1 MIQAKELRVGN
12 LVRMF
17 LGVTDSGAEYS
28 EFYFELNHFN
38 YLARLEPIPIT
49 EEWLLKLGF
58 IEDSFEYIKIISP
71 DGLLGIRLNPY
82 DVDFKE
88 IGVCIFQKDDIG
100 ITEEHENHYV
110 FLDSIKYIHQL
121 QNLYFALTGK
131 ELEYVVKD

>member
-1 MIQAKELRVGN
+1 MITGNELRINN
-12 LVRMF
+12 LIYRKFYKNDQKEVREMI
-17 LGVTDSGAEYS
+17 LP
-28 EFYFELNHFN
+28 YFSQFD
-38 YLARLEPIPIT
+38 RLEPIPIT

-82 DVDFKE
+82 DVDFEE
-88 IGVCIFQKDDIG
+88 IGVCIFQKDDTG

-110 FLDSIKYIHQL
+110 FLYSIKYIHQL

-131 ELEYVVKD
+131 ELEYVGKD